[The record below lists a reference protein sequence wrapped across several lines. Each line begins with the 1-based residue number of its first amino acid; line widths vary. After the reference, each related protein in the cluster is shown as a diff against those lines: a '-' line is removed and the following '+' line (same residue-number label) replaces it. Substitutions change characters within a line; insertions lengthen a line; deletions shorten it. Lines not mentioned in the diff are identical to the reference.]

1 MRMLLITLLLA
12 GCSTSV
18 PVARKFPDVPETLT
32 KPCETL
38 KKIEKDDPFLSEV
51 IKVVTEN
58 YTLYHECAL
67 KSESWIE
74 WYNIQKKTFNID

>member
-1 MRMLLITLLLA
+1 MRILLITLLLS

-18 PVARKFPDVPETLT
+18 PVARKFPDAPETLMT
-32 KPCETL
+32 PCVSL
-38 KKIEKDDPFLSEV
+38 KKIEKEDPLLSEI
-51 IKVVTEN
+51 IKIVTEN

-74 WYNIQKKTFNID
+74 WYNVQKKTFNID